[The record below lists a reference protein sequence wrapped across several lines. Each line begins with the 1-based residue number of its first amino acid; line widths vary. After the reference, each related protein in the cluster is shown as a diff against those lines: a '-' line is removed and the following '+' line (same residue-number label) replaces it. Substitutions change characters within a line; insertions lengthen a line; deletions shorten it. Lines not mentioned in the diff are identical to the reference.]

1 MVNILTIDDDDIFC
15 YAIKRVVTRLG
26 HAFFDV
32 PTIAEALKIV
42 AKIEF
47 DLILLDVGLP
57 DGNGLDL
64 LPILKEKLLSP
75 EVVIITGAGDAQG
88 AELAILNGAWDYI
101 EKTDST
107 QKISLTITRVLQ
119 YRAERKKSLD
129 TPQIK
134 CLKHESIIGNSLKM
148 KRSLD
153 LVAKAAACDA
163 NVLITGETGTGKE
176 LFANAI
182 HVNSGR
188 DSHELVIVDCASL
201 PEALAEN
208 ILFGHTKGVYTG
220 ADGHGSGL
228 IKMADKGSLFLDE
241 IGELSPALQKI
252 FLRVLQERKYRPLG
266 GGKEIPSDFRLIA
279 ATNKNLDEMVEKGS
293 FRKDLLFRIRS
304 LHIDLPRLC
313 ERGEDIKQLARYYL
327 DYFCDSQGLDSKGV
341 SSDFFDVLAGYSWPG
356 NVRELSNTME
366 HVVVAALSEP
376 TVFPNHLPKQL
387 RLHVVKSNLI
397 KPDQINLN
405 RVESN
410 RVESNQTQNGADR
423 LSPEYPPEYPNG
435 KLPLL
440 AEFREEVTLT
450 CEKQYLVDLMH
461 QTASIKEACMIS
473 GLSRSRLYAILK
485 THGVATGK
493 KG

>member
-1 MVNILTIDDDDIFC
+1 MVNILAIDDDDIFC

-32 PTIAEALKIV
+32 PTIADALNIV

-64 LPILKEKLLSP
+64 LPILKENLLSP
-75 EVVIITGAGDAQG
+75 EVVIITGAGDAKG

-107 QKISLTITRVLQ
+107 QKILLTITRVLQ

-134 CLKHESIIGNSLKM
+134 CLKHESIIGNSLTM
-148 KRSLD
+148 KRCLD

-182 HVNSGR
+182 HVNSAR
-188 DSHELVIVDCASL
+188 DFHDLVVVDCASL
-201 PEALAEN
+201 PETLAEN
-208 ILFGHTKGVYTG
+208 LLFGHTKGVYTG
-220 ADGHGSGL
+220 ADGHQSGL
-228 IKMADKGSLFLDE
+228 IKLADKGSLFLDE
-241 IGELSPALQKI
+241 IAELSPALQKV

-266 GGKEIPSDFRLIA
+266 GGKEIASDFRLIA
-279 ATNKNLDEMVEKGS
+279 ATNKNLDKMVDEGR

-313 ERGEDIKQLARYYL
+313 ERGEDIKLLARHYL
-327 DYFCDSQGLDSKGV
+327 DFFCETQRLDSKGV
-341 SSDFFDVLAGYSWPG
+341 SSDFFDVLTGYSWPG
-356 NVRELSNTME
+356 NVRELSNAME
-366 HVVVAALSEP
+366 HVVVAALNEP
-376 TVFPNHLPKQL
+376 TVFPNHLPRQL
-387 RLHVVKSNLI
+387 RLHVVKSNL
-397 KPDQINLN
+397 L
-405 RVESN
+405 ESN
-410 RVESNQTQNGADR
+410 RVKSNQATSNQTENPADP
-423 LSPEYPPEYPNG
+423 LSPEYPKG

-440 AEFREEVTLT
+440 AEFREGVALT
-450 CEKQYLVDLMH
+450 CEKQYLVELMN
-461 QTASIKEACMIS
+461 QTASIKEACTIS

-485 THGVATGK
+485 THGVSTGK